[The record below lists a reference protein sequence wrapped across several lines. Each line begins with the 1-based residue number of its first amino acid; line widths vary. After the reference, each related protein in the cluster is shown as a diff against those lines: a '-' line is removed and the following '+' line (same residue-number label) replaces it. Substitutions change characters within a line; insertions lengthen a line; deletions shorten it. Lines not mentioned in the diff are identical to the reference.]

1 MFRLFVSILLFLSA
15 GVTVAHA
22 EPQNIKDALS
32 RLAGGKSDTTQSKSG
47 GLLDAIGGL
56 FGGKTKI
63 ADMVGTWQY
72 KSPAV
77 SFKSDNLL
85 KKAGGAAASAVVEN
99 TLAPVYRTTG
109 FDRMVFTVAAD
120 SSFTMKVKMVTLKGK
135 ITTDVPKG
143 SEANFMFDFKIAGK
157 MSIGK
162 MEAYV
167 SKSGNNLS
175 LTFDVTKL
183 MNLISKAG
191 SISGN
196 SSLKTLSKLLE
207 SYDGMCA
214 GFELRKSAE

>member
-85 KKAGGAAASAVVEN
+85 KKAGGAAASAVV
-99 TLAPVYRTTG
+99 V
-109 FDRMVFTVAAD
+109 TVAAD

-143 SEANFMFDFKIAGK
+143 SEASFMFDFKIAGK

>member
-1 MFRLFVSILLFLSA
+1 MVN
-15 GVTVAHA
+15 A
-22 EPQNIKDALS
+22 EPQSLKEALS
-32 RLAGGKSDTTQSKSG
+32 RLAGGKSDTTQSTSG

-56 FGGKTKI
+56 FGGKIKVG
-63 ADMVGTWQY
+63 DMVGTWQY
-72 KSPAV
+72 KAPAV

-99 TLAPVYRTTG
+99 KLAPVYRTTG
-109 FDRMVFTVAAD
+109 FDSMVFTVAAD

-135 ITTDVPKG
+135 ITADVPKG
-143 SEANFMFDFKIAGK
+143 STANFMFDFKIAGK

-183 MNLISKAG
+183 MNLLSKAG
-191 SISGN
+191 SIAGN
-196 SSLKTLSKLLE
+196 SSLQTLSKLLD

-214 GFELRKSAE
+214 GFELRKSAQ